1 MKQRSLIVIALVS
14 LSLILFAACRE
25 TPEQKKETWMGTST
39 DTSGTAAATD
49 SATHPGSPGGAALVP
64 DVTSGTTM
72 IVVLEDNSIGVQ
84 GQTIPPG
91 PAVLTVTNRG
101 SDVHNL
107 FIEGEGISRAA
118 GDAIPEGGTST
129 VDVTFKA
136 GTYTLYC
143 PIGDHRTNGEEV
155 KITINSPTAPTG
167 TTTGASTTASP
178 TVGSA
183 NNATPNT
190 GT

>member
-1 MKQRSLIVIALVS
+1 MKQRSLIVITLVS

-25 TPEQKKETWMGTST
+25 ETPQEKKETWLGTST
-39 DTSGTAAATD
+39 DTTGTANATD
-49 SATHPGSPGGAALVP
+49 TATHPGSPGGTALVP
-64 DVTSGTTM
+64 DVSAGTTVL
-72 IVVLEDNSIGVQ
+72 VVLEDNSIGVQ

-107 FIEGEGISRAA
+107 FIEGQDLSRAA
-118 GDAIPEGGTST
+118 GDSIPEGGSST
-129 VDVTFKA
+129 VDVVFKT

-143 PIGDHRTNGEEV
+143 PVGDHRRNGEEV
-155 KITINSPTAPTG
+155 KITIGTPTAPAG
-167 TTTGASTTASP
+167 TSTGASTTA
-178 TVGSA
+178 
-183 NNATPNT
+183 TPT